1 MGEGWRQSRKEEDDG
16 FEEGDEVDDSLRLNF
31 CCELQAAGVDLDT
44 RGSARERPGSGRG
57 RSQEPWGVWA
67 ASAAPRSARGAGGGA
82 HGNCRGKETLLFDR
96 AHIEPK

>member
-44 RGSARERPGSGRG
+44 RGIARERLGSGGG
-57 RSQEPWGVWA
+57 RSQRPSGRPRRRLE
-67 ASAAPRSARGAGGGA
+67 APGGRAGG
-82 HGNCRGKETLLFDR
+82 RLETVAARKPYCLTVP
-96 AHIEPK
+96 I

>member
-57 RSQEPWGVWA
+57 RSQEPWGV
-67 ASAAPRSARGAGGGA
+67 ASKRPGGGRGGA
-82 HGNCRGKETLLFDR
+82 WKLSWQGNF
-96 AHIEPK
+96 IV

>member
-44 RGSARERPGSGRG
+44 RGSARDAPGAAGGAR
-57 RSQEPWGVWA
+57 RSPG
-67 ASAAPRSARGAGGGA
+67 ASPRSARGAGGGA
-82 HGNCRGKETLLFDR
+82 LGNCRGKGTFLFDSS
-96 AHIEPK
+96 HIEPI